1 MKLLCVMLCV
11 ALACSE
17 SSGTPVKRNSPT
29 EMEMAT
35 SLEELGG
42 NFEGDIVLSPE
53 QQSAVEYGYTTLIG
67 ERYKWPDSIVPFQ
80 IDINAFTRVE
90 RDNIVSA
97 MREIELVSCVRFV
110 SRTTETDYIMVTGAK
125 DSGCWSFLGHRGG
138 MQTLN
143 LQPDGCMARGTIIH
157 ELLHSLG
164 FVHMQS
170 ASDRDFYVQINWDA
184 IPTSKASNFNRYS
197 SNIIEDFG
205 IPYDYDSVM
214 HYGSTMFNKGNG
226 EETIVPK
233 RPGVIIGQRVGL
245 SSKDVKRLNY
255 LYSNCF

>member
-1 MKLLCVMLCV
+1 GKFTTKRRCPHVCACSSCLVQIFGLSLLSLAYRDKTPAWVVAKKLSTLEQTKRLADLHLRECNTRNNCTTMKLLCVMLCV

-125 DSGCWSFLGHRGG
+125 DTGCWSFLGHRGG

-170 ASDRDFYVQINWDA
+170 ASDRDF
-184 IPTSKASNFNRYS
+184 
-197 SNIIEDFG
+197 
-205 IPYDYDSVM
+205 
-214 HYGSTMFNKGNG
+214 
-226 EETIVPK
+226 
-233 RPGVIIGQRVGL
+233 
-245 SSKDVKRLNY
+245 
-255 LYSNCF
+255 